1 MTKSKDSYSVSDLV
15 HFLSAYSLA
24 NPGSSKQDILLAT
37 VTHFDLEKH
46 RKVYVSPNFA
56 VRFSSA
62 KGSSF
67 SNTVLSLSALEAIDD
82 RPFVVC
88 IVRPTG
94 VELLL
99 ANSTLL
105 KKVSHT
111 SQAFRSDN
119 IRGSFLGHDI
129 LRSFGGV
136 ENAPA
141 NFQELFSY
149 HQAFSWQENVER
161 LAEATSRIVA
171 TGIRFSPTEAEIDN
185 ILASVD
191 LAHRLSTYP
200 EYLAVEDKLKQ
211 IVQKKSAEILGA
223 AALDIDNINHRGNK
237 IEQLMTETGNIHDL
251 GDMSFSL
258 EVGATVLVD
267 VKTKMLT
274 LASSPKGYNVE
285 KLLRTLAAGSTVFSF
300 FFIGIDL
307 PAARTYGRL
316 VSILDRTILAATK
329 VQFHWAGR
337 NSRGVTQ
344 LAGDLSMIFSP
355 KFSEDI
361 DTGSAKEFLKML
373 IDLKVVDSR

>member
-1 MTKSKDSYSVSDLV
+1 MTKSKDPYSVSDLV
-15 HFLSAYSLA
+15 DFLIEYSLA
-24 NPGSSKQDILLAT
+24 NPGSTKQEILLAT
-37 VTHFDLEKH
+37 VTRFDLEKH

-62 KGSSF
+62 QGSSF

-88 IVRPTG
+88 IVRPTR

-105 KKVSHT
+105 KKVSHS
-111 SQAFRSDN
+111 SQAFRADN

-129 LRSFGGV
+129 LRSFSGL
-136 ENAPA
+136 ENIPA

-161 LAEATSRIVA
+161 LAEATSSIVA
-171 TGIRFSPTEAEIDN
+171 TGIRFSPSEAEIDT
-185 ILASVD
+185 IFSSVD
-191 LAHRLSTYP
+191 LARRLSSYP
-200 EYLAVEDKLKQ
+200 EYLAIEDKLKQ
-211 IVQKKSAEILGA
+211 TVQEKSAEILSA
-223 AALDIDNINHRGNK
+223 AAVDIDNINHRGNK
-237 IEQLMTETGNIHDL
+237 IEQLMTETGNIHGL
-251 GDMSFSL
+251 GDMSFLL

-267 VKTKMLT
+267 VKTKMIT

-285 KLLRTLAAGSTVFSF
+285 KLLRTLAAGRTVFSF

-307 PAARTYGRL
+307 PARRTYGRL

-355 KFSEDI
+355 TFSEDI
-361 DTGSAKEFLKML
+361 DTVSAKEFLKML

>member
-1 MTKSKDSYSVSDLV
+1 MTKSRDPYSVSDLV
-15 HFLSAYSLA
+15 DFLNKYSLA
-24 NPGSSKQDILLAT
+24 NPRSSKQEILSAT
-37 VTHFDLEKH
+37 VTHFELEKR

-62 KGSSF
+62 RGPSF
-67 SNTVLSLSALEAIDD
+67 SNTVLSLSALQAVDD

-88 IVRPTG
+88 IVRPVG

-105 KKVSHT
+105 KKISH
-111 SQAFRSDN
+111 SSHEFRADN

-129 LRSFGGV
+129 LYSFGGL
-136 ENAPA
+136 ENTPG

-161 LAEATSRIVA
+161 LAEATSKIVA
-171 TGIRFSPTEAEIDN
+171 TGIRFSPTEPEIDT
-185 ILASVD
+185 IFSSAD
-191 LAHRLSTYP
+191 LAHRLSNHP
-200 EYLAVEDKLKQ
+200 EYLAVEDRLKQ
-211 IVQKKSAEILGA
+211 KVKKKSAEILSA
-223 AALDIDNINHRGNK
+223 AAVDIDNINHRGNK
-237 IEQLMTETGNIHDL
+237 IEQLMTETGNIHGL
-251 GDMSFSL
+251 GDMSYSL

-267 VKTKMLT
+267 VKTKIISLG
-274 LASSPKGYNVE
+274 SSPKGYNIE
-285 KLLRTLAAGSTVFSF
+285 KLLRTLAAGNTVFSF

-307 PAARTYGRL
+307 AAEQTYGRL
-316 VSILDRTILAATK
+316 VSILDRAILAATK

-344 LAGDLSMIFSP
+344 LSGDISMIFSP

-361 DTGSAKEFLKML
+361 DTIDAKRFLRML
-373 IDLKVVDSR
+373 IDLKDVDSK